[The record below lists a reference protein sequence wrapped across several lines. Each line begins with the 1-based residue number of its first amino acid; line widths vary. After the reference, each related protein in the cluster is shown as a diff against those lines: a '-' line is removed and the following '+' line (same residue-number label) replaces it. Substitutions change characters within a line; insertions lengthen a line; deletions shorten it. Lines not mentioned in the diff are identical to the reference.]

1 MDPLPLK
8 PSWEELGVFCV
19 NLGRGLYLGS
29 MDDGF
34 VFLGLNDTVSDPL
47 SLLVEFFPPPPNRS
61 DDLWVVCFNLCFF
74 EDGRSSAL
82 CGSAGGK
89 IGLVSSSMI
98 WLVETSARDWET
110 VMLMGV
116 IHLGGVTM
124 MPNPLSI
131 APSSMCHIGYPIDTG
146 SIKFLH
152 GLPLSCPTL
161 S

>member
-1 MDPLPLK
+1 
-8 PSWEELGVFCV
+8 
-19 NLGRGLYLGS
+19 
-29 MDDGF
+29 
-34 VFLGLNDTVSDPL
+34 
-47 SLLVEFFPPPPNRS
+47 
-61 DDLWVVCFNLCFF
+61 
-74 EDGRSSAL
+74 
-82 CGSAGGK
+82 
-89 IGLVSSSMI
+89 MI